1 MRPTEILTSPSP
13 ASNRS
18 GPLLTSPVSSR
29 RRPLSLTVVT
39 PTAGEE
45 PQTAQTARKLCNRM
59 SSDAEP
65 VSCDAKIRISLAS
78 ALQSPQLN
86 CESPDKENTVVT
98 RKTRRVT
105 TPMFLRTPSETST
118 PRVLR
123 DLECVGTPEPP
134 RADLKAVKGEVRVVY
149 FDFDGTLTATP
160 GPACGGGGVGGGH
173 AARASS
179 ELCERKRLLEPFLE
193 ALCSEEGGC
202 ALGIISK
209 STKNTIQRALREAGL
224 EKYFKAPL
232 VDKAVGFE
240 GKAGF
245 LEDLISESQSTS
257 FPADKMHQVL
267 LVDDDLRELARA
279 SAKGAQTFPAPPE
292 GGLQKVDLVELL
304 SLALGQTAPV
314 LAGA

>member
-1 MRPTEILTSPSP
+1 MP
-13 ASNRS
+13 
-18 GPLLTSPVSSR
+18 G
-29 RRPLSLTVVT
+29 
-39 PTAGEE
+39 
-45 PQTAQTARKLCNRM
+45 
-59 SSDAEP
+59 DAELY
-65 VSCDAKIRISLAS
+65 SCETNVPKIRISLAGD
-78 ALQSPQLN
+78 AQPDGY
-86 CESPDKENTVVT
+86 ESPDKENATVAT

-118 PRVLR
+118 PRVFR
-123 DLECVGTPEPP
+123 DLSPEPQ

-160 GPACGGGGVGGGH
+160 GAACGGGFGGGH

-193 ALCSEEGGC
+193 ALCSEQGGC

-209 STKNTIQRALREAGL
+209 STKNTIQRALMEAGL

-240 GKAGF
+240 GKVGF
-245 LEDLISESQSTS
+245 LEELVSEGQATA
-257 FPADKMHQVL
+257 FLADQMHQVL
-267 LVDDDLRELARA
+267 LVDDDLRELTRA
-279 SAKGAQTFPAPPE
+279 SAKGVQTFPAPSD
-292 GGLQKVDLVELL
+292 GGLQKVDLVEILTL
-304 SLALGQTAPV
+304 TLGPSAPV